1 MADMLKG
8 AVGTAGEAAKGYAAG
23 EGGKAISG
31 AVTDQAMGMMNQQ
44 LPGGVD
50 MKDMAGG
57 DLAGAATK
65 AATSAVKGIAGDSA
79 KRLMDAGGSV
89 MQAGEQAVEQGM
101 KMMENVMDTAE
112 LAELTKEM
120 GEFAEKH
127 PKLAVRGIPPFLPQ
141 CLHYI

>member
-8 AVGTAGEAAKGYAAG
+8 AAGSAGNAAKGYAVG

-31 AVTDQAMGMMNQQ
+31 AVTDQAKGLMNQQ
-44 LPGGVD
+44 MPAGVD
-50 MKDMAGG
+50 LGDMAGG
-57 DLAGAATK
+57 DLAGTATK
-65 AATSAVKGIAGDSA
+65 AATGAVKGIASESA

-120 GEFAEKH
+120 GDFAEKH
-127 PKLAVRGIPPFLPQ
+127 PKLAVCRLLLFYPKY
-141 CLHYI
+141 LHYI